1 MMRVLKALRAVVDS
15 VTQKESS
22 TELLKLVNIP
32 LHREGSIICEASTH
46 SRSTFEPSADPQ
58 FENVV
63 YVIVG
68 TAVLDVAEI

>member
-1 MMRVLKALRAVVDS
+1 MRVLNAFRLVMDS
-15 VTQKESS
+15 LTQNELS
-22 TELLKLVNIP
+22 TELLNSVNIP

-63 YVIVG
+63 NLIVG
-68 TAVLDVAEI
+68 IAVLDVAEI